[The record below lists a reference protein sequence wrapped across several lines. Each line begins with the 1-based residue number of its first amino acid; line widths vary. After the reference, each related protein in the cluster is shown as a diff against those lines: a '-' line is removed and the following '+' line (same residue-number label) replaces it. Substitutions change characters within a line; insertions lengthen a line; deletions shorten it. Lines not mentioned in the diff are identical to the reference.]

1 MITKD
6 EISAVGTLQKTHALK
21 GELNMLLDIDSEYL
35 TSGNPAII
43 EIDGIYVPFYAESVR
58 PKGSFSFLV
67 KFDGIDS
74 EEKAKALVNKTV
86 YALRTKLKEFLEENY
101 DEDVALYDD
110 LMGWTVEDD
119 RYGVIG
125 KITDIDTNTINELLL
140 VENNEGD
147 IIYLPFTE
155 DFIKEVDEDGK
166 VLRMSLPEG
175 MIDLN

>member
-21 GELNMLLDIDSEYL
+21 GELNMLLDVDQEYL

-43 EIDGIYVPFYAESVR
+43 NIDGIYVPFYTESIR

-110 LMGWTVEDD
+110 LLGWTVEDE

-140 VENNEGD
+140 VENNEGEV
-147 IIYLPFTE
+147 IYLPFTE
-155 DFIKEVDEDGK
+155 DFIKEVDEDSK